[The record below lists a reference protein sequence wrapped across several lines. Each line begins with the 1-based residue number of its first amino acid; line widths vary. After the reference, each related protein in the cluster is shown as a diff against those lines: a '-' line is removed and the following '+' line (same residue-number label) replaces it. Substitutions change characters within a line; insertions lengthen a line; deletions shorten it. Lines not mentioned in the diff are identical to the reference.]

1 MSSAAVL
8 AKTVLLS
15 LTDES
20 RRRKIG
26 WVLAAIFSPVIL
38 VVALLCCLLGGTS
51 EHNSSM
57 VELCFHGG
65 ALPESVPAEYRIYME
80 DMQSS
85 FSRAD
90 FSSLVLHER
99 KYLRTKY
106 IILYRLLALE
116 SVRTG
121 HYPEKRL

>member
-57 VELCFHGG
+57 V
-65 ALPESVPAEYRIYME
+65 
-80 DMQSS
+80 
-85 FSRAD
+85 
-90 FSSLVLHER
+90 
-99 KYLRTKY
+99 
-106 IILYRLLALE
+106 
-116 SVRTG
+116 
-121 HYPEKRL
+121 